1 MIRAARMPVD
11 APGTTR
17 TLHRGPRPSRRHSR
31 NGRSNATA
39 SSPAPRR
46 RQTRRAAAGMLGS
59 ALLSL
64 ALVVESHAQTRIGR
78 LFSGPDQRI
87 ELDRLRS
94 AADVGA
100 SVEPVV
106 DPPAGPDS
114 RFGPEGGTTALA
126 ATLNGLVVRSDGH
139 RIAWIDGVETVPGT
153 TSATGLRI
161 EARHAL
167 GAPLRVRLSD
177 GRTSAVLE
185 PGQSI
190 DADGRMRDAYER
202 RPAGTAPGVADRRLE
217 DSSGSDERAGAG
229 TPVGLP
235 AAVVQKFLRATRA
248 DSSPLGNGESEAASA
263 GDG

>member
-1 MIRAARMPVD
+1 M
-11 APGTTR
+11 
-17 TLHRGPRPSRRHSR
+17 
-31 NGRSNATA
+31 
-39 SSPAPRR
+39 
-46 RQTRRAAAGMLGS
+46 AGLLGS
-59 ALLSL
+59 ALLSF

-100 SVEPVV
+100 SAEPVV
-106 DPPAGPDS
+106 DPPAGSDS

-217 DSSGSDERAGAG
+217 DSSGSDENRVHA
-229 TPVGLP
+229 
-235 AAVVQKFLRATRA
+235 FATRA
-248 DSSPLGNGESEAASA
+248 PSPRFGR
-263 GDG
+263 

>member
-17 TLHRGPRPSRRHSR
+17 VLHRGPHSSRRHSR
-31 NGRSNATA
+31 NGRSNVTV

-46 RQTRRAAAGMLGS
+46 RQRRRVVAGLLGS
-59 ALLSL
+59 ALLSF

-106 DPPAGPDS
+106 DPPAGSDS

-153 TSATGLRI
+153 TSSTGLRI
-161 EARHAL
+161 EASHAL

-177 GRTSAVLE
+177 GRTSALLE

-202 RPAGTAPGVADRRLE
+202 RPAGIAPGVADPHLE
-217 DSSGSDERAGAG
+217 DASGSDENRVHA
-229 TPVGLP
+229 
-235 AAVVQKFLRATRA
+235 FATRA
-248 DSSPLGNGESEAASA
+248 PSPRFGQ
-263 GDG
+263 

>member
-11 APGTTR
+11 VPGTTR
-17 TLHRGPRPSRRHSR
+17 ALYREPHPSRRHSR
-31 NGRSNATA
+31 NGRSNVTV

-46 RQTRRAAAGMLGS
+46 AQRRRGAAGLLGS
-59 ALLSL
+59 ALLSF

-100 SVEPVV
+100 SAEPVV

-202 RPAGTAPGVADRRLE
+202 RPAGTAPGVADQRLE
-217 DSSGSDERAGAG
+217 DSSASDERAGAG